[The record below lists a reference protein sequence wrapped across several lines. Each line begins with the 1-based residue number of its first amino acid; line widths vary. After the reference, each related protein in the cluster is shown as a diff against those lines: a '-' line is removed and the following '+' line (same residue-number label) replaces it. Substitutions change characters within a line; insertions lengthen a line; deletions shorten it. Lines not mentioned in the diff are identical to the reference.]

1 MGPCICTWVS
11 SLVHSSVLPF
21 PIYRMPHVAGTAL
34 GMWGEGVDKTDKA
47 KSKPSQRHL
56 GNGRTVCV
64 PQALRSGSFPQTY
77 EKLEPA
83 CFMSQAFSLMMPKRL
98 LLLSCCRHVGA
109 TFLVRRLVVEI
120 FELELSRGTL
130 LHYFKLP

>member
-1 MGPCICTWVS
+1 
-11 SLVHSSVLPF
+11 
-21 PIYRMPHVAGTAL
+21 MPHVAGTAL

-56 GNGRTVCV
+56 GNGRTVYV

-109 TFLVRRLVVEI
+109 TFLVRLVVEI